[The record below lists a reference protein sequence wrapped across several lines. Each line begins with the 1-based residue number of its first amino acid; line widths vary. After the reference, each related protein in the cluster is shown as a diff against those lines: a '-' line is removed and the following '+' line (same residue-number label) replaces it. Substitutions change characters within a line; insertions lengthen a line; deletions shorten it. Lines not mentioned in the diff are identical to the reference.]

1 MKTLSILIVDDD
13 ELILKVLALGFE
25 KCGLKV
31 FKAESGYD
39 AWNLFNNEQIS
50 LVLTDIYMP
59 GLDGKELSRRI
70 RNMLPLTKIALM
82 TGGEIDEEIKE
93 LLRVGT
99 VDYFF
104 LKPFNINNVC
114 EIFMAEINAAL

>member
-1 MKTLSILIVDDD
+1 MNTLSILIVDDD

-31 FKAESGYD
+31 FKAENGYD

-59 GLDGKELSRRI
+59 GMDGKELSRRI
-70 RNMLPLTKIALM
+70 RNISPSAKIALM

-93 LLRVGT
+93 LLSVGT

-104 LKPFNINNVC
+104 LKPFNIKNIC
-114 EIFMAEINAAL
+114 KTLIADAKIN

>member
-70 RNMLPLTKIALM
+70 RNISPSAKIALM
-82 TGGEIDEEIKE
+82 TGGEIDEETKE
-93 LLRVGT
+93 LLSVGT

-104 LKPFNINNVC
+104 LKPFNIKNIC
-114 EIFMAEINAAL
+114 KTLIADAKIN

>member
-1 MKTLSILIVDDD
+1 MNTLSILIVDDD

-31 FKAESGYD
+31 FKAENGYD

-70 RNMLPLTKIALM
+70 RNISPSAKIALM
-82 TGGEIDEEIKE
+82 TGGEIDEETKE
-93 LLRVGT
+93 LLSVGT

-104 LKPFNINNVC
+104 LKPFNIKNIC
-114 EIFMAEINAAL
+114 KTLIADAKIN

>member
-1 MKTLSILIVDDD
+1 MNTLSILIVDDD

-31 FKAESGYD
+31 FKAENGYD

-59 GLDGKELSRRI
+59 GMDGKELSRRI
-70 RNMLPLTKIALM
+70 RNISPSAKIALM

-93 LLRVGT
+93 LLSVGT

-104 LKPFNINNVC
+104 LKPFNIKNIC
-114 EIFMAEINAAL
+114 KTFIADAKIN